1 MGRKGDRAFSA
12 CCESCPSIFP
22 LLSAGDGPPDRIQ
35 RSHPPPSDPAT
46 PPGLPRSHHRK
57 TPLGP
62 ATLSTEMRGVGGPLL
77 TVSDLLSDLA
87 VEGGDDHLDGG
98 GDASVPSSPLAAHQV
113 EEADPSELQRLFAE
127 DYDNLMK
134 SLQENDPSWPS
145 LMLKL
150 CRALKTSD
158 KLLSCANVKAEQ
170 LLEKVEKLEH
180 VLERG
185 DRAVGS
191 IIEVLQSMQ
200 LTEDHQTSKSHP
212 PSK

>member
-1 MGRKGDRAFSA
+1 
-12 CCESCPSIFP
+12 
-22 LLSAGDGPPDRIQ
+22 
-35 RSHPPPSDPAT
+35 
-46 PPGLPRSHHRK
+46 
-57 TPLGP
+57 
-62 ATLSTEMRGVGGPLL
+62 MRGVGGPLL

-98 GDASVPSSPLAAHQV
+98 GDASVPSSPLAVHQV

-127 DYDNLMK
+127 DYDSLMK
-134 SLQENDPSWPS
+134 SLRENDPSWPS

-200 LTEDHQTSKSHP
+200 LTEDHQTSKSNP
-212 PSK
+212 PSM

>member
-1 MGRKGDRAFSA
+1 
-12 CCESCPSIFP
+12 
-22 LLSAGDGPPDRIQ
+22 
-35 RSHPPPSDPAT
+35 
-46 PPGLPRSHHRK
+46 
-57 TPLGP
+57 
-62 ATLSTEMRGVGGPLL
+62 MRGVGGPLL

>member
-1 MGRKGDRAFSA
+1 
-12 CCESCPSIFP
+12 
-22 LLSAGDGPPDRIQ
+22 
-35 RSHPPPSDPAT
+35 
-46 PPGLPRSHHRK
+46 
-57 TPLGP
+57 
-62 ATLSTEMRGVGGPLL
+62 MRGVGGPLL
-77 TVSDLLSDLA
+77 TVSDLLSDLT

-98 GDASVPSSPLAAHQV
+98 GDASAPSSPLEAHQV
-113 EEADPSELQRLFAE
+113 EEAEPSELQRLFAE

-158 KLLSCANVKAEQ
+158 KLLSYANMKAEQ

-185 DRAVGS
+185 DREVGS

-200 LTEDHQTSKSHP
+200 LTEDHQISKTNP